1 MAGRL
6 FPAGGARSIP
16 LSKPIIYIGRAPECD
31 IQLSFSVVSNRHCAL
46 IFDGTNWTIQDLGS
60 RNGTR
65 VNEHW
70 VTHQVLQS
78 GDTVSVAAKFRF
90 TVEFDIAVERKRFLE
105 MPEVD
110 RGSVLSPKAGAR
122 PQYEMWA
129 TPSSRA
135 GIPCTRDH
143 CVVTVSATQRN
154 GVWPLPFGVA

>member
-16 LSKPIIYIGRAPECD
+16 LSKPIMYIGRAPECD
-31 IQLSFSVVSNRHCAL
+31 IRLSFPVVSNRHCAL

-78 GDTVSVAAKFRF
+78 GDTVSIAAKYRF
-90 TVEFDIAVERKRFLE
+90 TIEFDIAVERKRFLE
-105 MPEVD
+105 LPEVD
-110 RGSVLSPKAGAR
+110 RGSVLSGDDRTFTEHGP
-122 PQYEMWA
+122 A
-129 TPSSRA
+129 TKRLEPH
-135 GIPCTRDH
+135 DKD
-143 CVVTVSATQRN
+143 
-154 GVWPLPFGVA
+154 VWSKFEK